1 MFNEINFA
9 IFFSNLNYEICNRP
23 SYNCIPYVGPG
34 EPLVL
39 FSERIA
45 QFNSMRMQ
53 KCTIGGCGKV
63 SSQIV
68 FL

>member
-1 MFNEINFA
+1 MFEVTVLQ
-9 IFFSNLNYEICNRP
+9 FFVKFNYETCNRP
-23 SYNCIPYVGPG
+23 IYNCVPYVGPG

-63 SSQIV
+63 RSHIV
-68 FL
+68 L